1 MIENMSI
8 FVRRFFVEFD
18 RCEALLRLS
27 LAESAV
33 RRSFVPSVVAR
44 WTNMSIRTCLI
55 ISNIGT
61 ESSFSNTIA
70 VISKFCPKNNETC
83 LLY

>member
-1 MIENMSI
+1 MIENMSV

-33 RRSFVPSVVAR
+33 RRSFVPSVVAS
-44 WTNMSIRTCLI
+44 WF
-55 ISNIGT
+55 IS
-61 ESSFSNTIA
+61 A
-70 VISKFCPKNNETC
+70 VALEFLGK
-83 LLY
+83 LLNPQGKPRPLQKVSLN

>member
-1 MIENMSI
+1 MIENMSV

-55 ISNIGT
+55 ISKLELSRALVT
-61 ESSFSNTIA
+61 LS
-70 VISKFCPKNNETC
+70 P
-83 LLY
+83 

>member
-1 MIENMSI
+1 MIENMSV

-18 RCEALLRLS
+18 RCEALLSLS

-55 ISNIGT
+55 IFFLELSQALVT
-61 ESSFSNTIA
+61 LS
-70 VISKFCPKNNETC
+70 P
-83 LLY
+83 

>member
-1 MIENMSI
+1 MIENMSV

-55 ISNIGT
+55 IFFLELSRALVT
-61 ESSFSNTIA
+61 LS
-70 VISKFCPKNNETC
+70 P
-83 LLY
+83 

>member
-1 MIENMSI
+1 MIENMSV
-8 FVRRFFVEFD
+8 FVRQFFVEFD
-18 RCEALLRLS
+18 RCEALLSLS

-55 ISNIGT
+55 IFFPELSRALVT
-61 ESSFSNTIA
+61 L
-70 VISKFCPKNNETC
+70 PP
-83 LLY
+83 

>member
-1 MIENMSI
+1 MIENMSV

-33 RRSFVPSVVAR
+33 RRSFVPSVVAS
-44 WTNMSIRTCLI
+44 WTNMSGYAMFDSIFPCAR
-55 ISNIGT
+55 GT
-61 ESSFSNTIA
+61 ESMLALPLVPVF
-70 VISKFCPKNNETC
+70 
-83 LLY
+83 